1 MLSRNRS
8 SPQKNKHMNM
18 NSIFLKLTFFVV
30 LTICMFSRNAAVA
43 QQPAG
48 LQEQHRP
55 QFHFSPK
62 AHWMNDPN
70 GMVYYNGVY
79 HLFYQYYPQA
89 TVWGPMHWG
98 HATTKDL
105 FHWEERPIA
114 LYPDS
119 LGYIFSGSI
128 VVDKNNS
135 SGLGKDG
142 VAPMVAIF
150 THHDPKLEQK
160 KQNNFQNQSIAYS
173 LDEGAT
179 WTKYS
184 GNPVLPNPGIT
195 DFRDPKVMWYEAGK
209 KWIMT
214 LATKDRITFYSSV
227 NLKDWNKESEFGKN
241 LGAHGGV
248 WECPDLFPMT
258 YNGKT
263 TWVLLVSINPGG
275 PNGGSATQYFT
286 GDFNGKTFAA
296 NSVKEKWLDFGTD
309 NYAGVTWSNTG
320 ERKIFIGWMNNWQ
333 YANQVPT
340 KNWRG
345 ATTIARDLQLDQ
357 VGGEYYVRAIPAKE
371 LNKHFKPVYKE
382 KVVSLKTAAGL
393 SSSSL
398 KKLNGCFKVDLVF
411 DPGKDLKIALNN
423 KEGETLLVGY
433 DHQTKTYSIDRTKS
447 GASDFEKG
455 FARRHSAPRISSAAA
470 GNISLVLDVASVEL
484 FADKGLTVMTDVFF
498 PESPMNGIM
507 ISGSAG
513 QKVTNLVISA
523 VR

>member
-1 MLSRNRS
+1 MNR
-8 SPQKNKHMNM
+8 
-18 NSIFLKLTFFVV
+18 IFLKLAFFSV
-30 LTICMFSRNAAVA
+30 LGICMFSRNNAIA
-43 QQPAG
+43 QHPAPVP
-48 LQEQHRP
+48 EQHRP

-79 HLFYQYYPQA
+79 HLFYQYYPQG

-105 FHWEERPIA
+105 FRWEERPVA

-128 VVDKNNS
+128 VVDKNNT
-135 SGLGKDG
+135 SGLGRDG
-142 VAPMVAIF
+142 LAPMVAIF
-150 THHDPKLEQK
+150 THHDPKGEEK
-160 KQNNFQNQSIAYS
+160 KLNNFQNQSIAYS
-173 LDEGAT
+173 LDEGNT
-179 WTKYS
+179 WTKYP

-195 DFRDPKVMWYEAGK
+195 DFRDPKVMWFEAGK

-227 NLKDWNKESEFGKN
+227 NLKDWNKESEFGNK

-248 WECPDLFPMT
+248 WECPDLFPLQ
-258 YNGKT
+258 YHGKT
-263 TWVLLVSINPGG
+263 IWVLLVSINPGG

-286 GDFNGKTFAA
+286 GDFNGKTFVA

-345 ATTIARDLQLDQ
+345 ATTIARDLHLEQSA
-357 VGGEYYVRAIPAKE
+357 GEYYVRSIPAKE
-371 LNKHFKPVYKE
+371 LNKHFRPVHRE
-382 KVVSLKTAAGL
+382 KVMSQTKAINL
-393 SSSSL
+393 SSSL
-398 KKLNGCFKVDLVF
+398 KKLNGCFKVELQF
-411 DPGKDLKIALNN
+411 NPANDLKITLNN

-433 DHQTKTYSIDRTKS
+433 DHQTMTYYIDRTNA
-447 GASDFEKG
+447 GAADFEKG
-455 FARRHSAPRISSAAA
+455 FARRHSAPRISNASS
-470 GNISLVLDVASVEL
+470 GTISLLFDVASVEL
-484 FADKGLTVMTDVFF
+484 FADNGLTVMTDVFF
-498 PESPMNGIM
+498 PESPMNAIK
-507 ISGSAG
+507 IAENAN
-513 QKVTNLVISA
+513 QKVTNLIISGIK
-523 VR
+523 